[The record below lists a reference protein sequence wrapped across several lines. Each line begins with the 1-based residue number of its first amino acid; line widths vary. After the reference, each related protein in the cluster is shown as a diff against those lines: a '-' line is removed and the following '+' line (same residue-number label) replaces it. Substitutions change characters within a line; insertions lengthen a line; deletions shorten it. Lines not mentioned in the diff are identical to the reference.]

1 MQLTWLDWS
10 AIAIYFLGNFA
21 IGLYYRR
28 RAGKS
33 VTEFFLSG
41 RNVPWWLAGT
51 SMVATTFAADTPL
64 AVTGMVAR
72 GGIAGNW
79 LWWNFVASGM
89 LTVFFYARLWRRCG
103 VMTDIEFAEVRYS
116 GKPAAFLR
124 GFRALYLGI
133 PINCIILGWVNLAM
147 VKILMLTLG
156 VTRFQAL
163 LIVLGMI
170 ALTSGISTMSGLWGV
185 LVTDLFQ
192 FVIKMTMVTVLAF
205 AAIHAAG
212 GMDALKMKL
221 AVLDQSR
228 GVAPGSHGSV
238 LSFVPD
244 LHSPWMPM
252 ITFLVY
258 ISMNWWATWYPG
270 AEPGGGGYIAQR
282 MFSAKDEKHSL
293 LATLWFNIAHYAI
306 RPWPWVLVA
315 LASLV
320 LFPGLQDP
328 ETGYVRV
335 MTAYLPASLRGLML
349 AAFAAAYMS
358 TIATQLNWGASYVVN
373 DFYRRFLRP
382 AAAEWHY
389 VLVSKW
395 TTVLLTIASAV
406 VTFYLNS
413 IAGAWK
419 LLIVTGAGTGLV
431 LLLRWYWWRINAWSE
446 ISAMIA
452 AFATSLGLQIAGGL
466 DSDKPVDFAWIM
478 IITVAVTT
486 VVWLSVTFL
495 TKPEAEETLVKFYV
509 RARPA
514 GAGWRRVAAINGA
527 GALPSQQA
535 SMWYSALDWLSGC
548 ALIYGVLFGT
558 GKLLLG
564 EWPAGF
570 LLLGIGLAGGA
581 VIWWDLS
588 RRGWGSVVE

>member
-1 MQLTWLDWS
+1 MRLTYLDW
-10 AIAIYFLGNFA
+10 AYIALYFLGNFA

-79 LWWNFVASGM
+79 LWWSFVASGM

-133 PINCIILGWVNLAM
+133 PINCIVLGWVNLAM
-147 VKILMLTLG
+147 VEILMLTLG
-156 VTRFQAL
+156 LTRLQAL
-163 LIVLGMI
+163 MAVVGMI
-170 ALTSGISTMSGLWGV
+170 ALTSAISTLSGLWGV

-192 FVIKMTMVTVLAF
+192 FFIKMTMVIVLAF
-205 AAIHAAG
+205 AAVQAVG
-212 GMDALKMKL
+212 GMSALKIKL
-221 AVLDQSR
+221 ELLDQAR
-228 GVAPGSHGSV
+228 GVRPGTHGSI
-238 LSFVPD
+238 LSFIPD
-244 LHSPWMPM
+244 LSSPWMPM

-258 ISMNWWATWYPG
+258 ISLNWWATWYPG
-270 AEPGGGGYIAQR
+270 AEPGGGGYVAQR

-320 LFPGLQDP
+320 LFPGLKDP

-335 MTAYLPASLRGLML
+335 MIAYLPASLRGLML

-358 TIATQLNWGASYVVN
+358 TIATQLNWGASYIVN
-373 DFYRRFLRP
+373 DFYRRFVRRVAP
-382 AAAEWHY
+382 ESHY
-389 VLVSKW
+389 VLISKAA
-395 TTVLLTIASAV
+395 TVLLTVISAV
-406 VTFYLNS
+406 VTFYLTS

-431 LLLRWYWWRINAWSE
+431 LLLRWFWWRINAWSE
-446 ISAMIA
+446 VSAMSA
-452 AFATSLGLQIAGGL
+452 AFVTSLALQLGAGL

-478 IITVAVTT
+478 IITVSVTT
-486 VVWLSVTFL
+486 IVWLTVTFL
-495 TKPEAEETLVKFYV
+495 TKPESDQTLLKFYL
-509 RARPA
+509 RARPGIRGWGPIA
-514 GAGWRRVAAINGA
+514 RLAPDIPDTGDGWRR
-527 GALPSQQA
+527 
-535 SMWYSALDWLSGC
+535 ALDWLAGC

-564 EWPAGF
+564 EWTTG
-570 LLLGIGLAGGA
+570 LLLFGLGLAGGA
-581 VIWWDLS
+581 VIWWDLG
-588 RRGWGSVVE
+588 RRGWGSVAE